1 MSNDLAENLFIITAP
16 SGAGKTTLI
25 KNVIE
30 FAQINDEKVFM
41 SVSHTTRTPRSN
53 ELDGT
58 DYSFISEEEFKSKI
72 NDQVY
77 LEHAIVHGNLY
88 GTPKQPIEQH
98 LHDGFKVLLEIDWQ
112 GAVEILKTYPD
123 AQSIFISPPS
133 IEELHKRL
141 YDRGLDS
148 EEVITERID
157 GAKLE
162 MEKSSEFKYQII
174 NNSLE
179 TAFKNLLNTI
189 FREKHG

>member
-1 MSNDLAENLFIITAP
+1 MSNNLAENLFIITAP

-30 FAQINDEKVFM
+30 FAKTNDKKVFM
-41 SVSHTTRTPRSN
+41 SVSHTTRAARSN

-58 DYSFISEEEFKSKI
+58 DYFFISKEEFEFKI
-72 NDQVY
+72 NDQIY

-98 LHDGFKVLLEIDWQ
+98 LQNGFKVLLEIDWQ
-112 GAVEILKTYPD
+112 GAMEILKTYPD

-141 YDRGLDS
+141 HDRGLDS
-148 EEVITERID
+148 EEVIAERID

-179 TAFKNLLNTI
+179 TAFKNLLNII

>member
-1 MSNDLAENLFIITAP
+1 MSNNLAENLFIVTAP

-25 KNVIE
+25 KNIIE
-30 FAQINDEKVFM
+30 FAKTNNEKVFM
-41 SVSHTTRTPRSN
+41 SVSHTTRTPRAN
-53 ELDGT
+53 ESDGT
-58 DYSFISEEEFKSKI
+58 DYFFISEEEFKSNI
-72 NDQVY
+72 DEGVY
-77 LEHAIVHGNLY
+77 LEHALVHENLY
-88 GTPKQPIEQH
+88 GTPKKAINDH
-98 LHDGFKVLLEIDWQ
+98 LQRGYKVLLEIDWQ

-141 YDRGLDS
+141 HERGLDS
-148 EEVITERID
+148 EEVIAKRVE

-162 MEKSSEFKYQII
+162 MEKSSKFKYQII

-179 TAFKNLLNTI
+179 TALKNLLNII

>member
-1 MSNDLAENLFIITAP
+1 MSNNLAENLFIITAP

-30 FAQINDEKVFM
+30 FAKTKDKKVFM
-41 SVSHTTRTPRSN
+41 SVSHTTRTPRSS

-58 DYSFISEEEFKSKI
+58 DYFFINKEQFMFNI

-88 GTPKQPIEQH
+88 GTPKQPIEQN
-98 LHDGFKVLLEIDWQ
+98 LENGFKVLLEIDWQ
-112 GAVEILKTYPD
+112 GAMEILKTYPE

-133 IEELHKRL
+133 IKELHKRL
-141 YDRGLDS
+141 HDRGLDS
-148 EEVITERID
+148 EEVIVERID

-162 MEKSSEFKYQII
+162 MEKLSEFKYQII
-174 NNSLE
+174 NDSLE
-179 TAFKNLLNTI
+179 TALKNLLNII